1 MEKLKPYA
9 RIIRIAKKPN
19 MHEFRLILKITGL
32 GVILIG
38 VIGFI
43 IRMGRTLLL

>member
-9 RIIRIAKKPN
+9 RIIRVAKKPN
-19 MHEFRLILKITGL
+19 MQEFRVLLKVTGL

-38 VIGFI
+38 IIGFA
-43 IRMGRTLLL
+43 IRMGRTLLF